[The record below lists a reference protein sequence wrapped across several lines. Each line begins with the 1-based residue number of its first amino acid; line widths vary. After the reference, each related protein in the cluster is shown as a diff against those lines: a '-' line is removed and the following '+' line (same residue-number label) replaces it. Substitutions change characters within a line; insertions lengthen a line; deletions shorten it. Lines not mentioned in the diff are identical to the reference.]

1 MAEADQVLAVVVEA
15 AARAAAGLQAGAAAR
30 AAPEVCGKPV
40 NQARRLAEAPAG
52 ELVQAVLAAG
62 PELAAVA
69 VEAPAPAVG
78 PELAATVEA
87 AQAVA
92 VDLVVA
98 DRAVVDRV
106 VVEEESADRAEDL
119 VADRAAEQ
127 VEAGLVV
134 VAAREAEQAV
144 EQAVVPAL
152 SVSQGDG

>member
-1 MAEADQVLAVVVEA
+1 VEGPAVAEADQVLAVVVEA

-69 VEAPAPAVG
+69 EEAPAPAVG

-98 DRAVVDRV
+98 DRV